1 MTESAPEP
9 LDEDYYL
16 TNFHTLAG
24 FVVNTY
30 ADLLHPDEIDWYQR
44 VNAVSVGAQRLYIRL
59 LTRKRS
65 TFRLSRLNYAEIED
79 CEQCA
84 QALSSKGLA
93 STEPPDESGPLLS
106 SFTKPEL
113 VEQLDLSAYRHLPRV
128 NLVEHITAS
137 PLRAH
142 YQQKLQA
149 ADDWVTPQGHAPWTL
164 MQLCFFGN
172 LYQDS
177 SEFVLRQ
184 LGTLNYEAYPLDA
197 SSRAFISREQIEAH
211 WRYYEC
217 EALFEV
223 IDLRNDASLRELAG
237 KLPVWNEVDINLR
250 RRVDRLR
257 NRIARQLERLG
268 RHDEAMS
275 LYRLS
280 LYPPARE
287 RRVRRY
293 LVIDDHQAGLSL
305 VSQMLGNPYN
315 EAERLLA
322 QRLKNECQKGLGLPV
337 KKQRV
342 FKPETTTLV
351 LQDNGA
357 RVESLA
363 RYFYSNKGACFH
375 TENTLVNGVLG
386 LFIWDIIF
394 HPVPGVFFNPFQ
406 AAPADFHQP
415 QFNERRAALLSAR
428 FTELNEAASFRA
440 RVTNAFKQHTG
451 KMNPLVRWQGLSDEL
466 LALAID
472 RIPLAHW
479 RALFTRILADTRENT
494 SGFPDLVLFPDAGGY
509 EFIEIK
515 GPGDALQANQR
526 RWMKYFDQQG
536 IACRLVHVR
545 YRQSQPLSDTT
556 RIAHASNEE
565 AEPETGSAGEATA
578 EDASADILNGE

>member
-1 MTESAPEP
+1 MTQAAPES
-9 LDEDYYL
+9 LNEDYYL
-16 TNFHTLAG
+16 KNFHTLAG

-30 ADLLHPDEIDWYQR
+30 ADLLHSDEIDWYQR
-44 VNAVSVGAQRLYIRL
+44 VNAVNVGAQRLYIRL

-65 TFRLSRLNYAEIED
+65 TFRLSRVHYAEIED
-79 CEQCA
+79 CKLCA
-84 QALSSKGLA
+84 QALASKGLA
-93 STEPPDESGPLLS
+93 STQPPDEPGPLLS

-128 NLVEHITAS
+128 KLVEHITAS
-137 PLRAH
+137 PLQAH
-142 YQQKLQA
+142 YQQKLQV
-149 ADDWVTPQGHAPWTL
+149 ADSWVTPQGHAPWML

-184 LGTLNYEAYPLDA
+184 LGALQYEAYSLDA

-223 IDLRNDASLRELAG
+223 INLRDDASLLELAST
-237 KLPVWNEVDINLR
+237 LPVWNDVDINLR

-280 LYPPARE
+280 VHPPARE

-293 LVIDDHQAGLSL
+293 LANADYQAGQSL
-305 VSQMLGNPYN
+305 INQMLDNPCN
-315 EAERLLA
+315 EAERLMA
-322 QRLKNECQKGLGLPV
+322 RRLENQCHKGLGLPV

-357 RVESLA
+357 RVETLA
-363 RYFYSNKGACFH
+363 RHFYGNKGVCFH

-406 AAPADFHQP
+406 MAPADFHQP
-415 QFNERRAALLSAR
+415 QFMERRAELLSER
-428 FTELNEAASFRA
+428 FTELNEVAGFRE
-440 RVTNAFKQHTG
+440 RVINAFEQHAG

-466 LALAID
+466 LALAIE

-494 SGFPDLVLFPDAGGY
+494 AGFPDLVLFPDAGGY

-526 RWMKYFDQQG
+526 RWMKYFDQHG

-545 YRQSQPLSDTT
+545 YRQSRPLSDGARTV
-556 RIAHASNEE
+556 HASNKQ
-565 AEPETGSAGEATA
+565 AEPDRGLEDQAAA
-578 EDASADILNGE
+578 VDASADSLAGE

>member
-1 MTESAPEP
+1 MTQSAPES

-30 ADLLHPDEIDWYQR
+30 ADLLQPDEIDWYQR
-44 VNAVSVGAQRLYIRL
+44 VSAVSEEAQRLYIRL

-65 TFRLSRLNYAEIED
+65 IFRLSRLHYAEIED
-79 CEQCA
+79 CEHCA
-84 QALSSKGLA
+84 QALARYGLA
-93 STEPPDESGPLLS
+93 STHPPDTLGPLLS

-128 NLVEHITAS
+128 KLVEHITAS
-137 PLRAH
+137 PLQVH
-142 YQQKLQA
+142 YQQKLQV
-149 ADDWVTPQGHAPWTL
+149 ADSWVTPQGHVPWML

-184 LGTLNYEAYPLDA
+184 LGTLQYEAYPLDA

-211 WRYYEC
+211 WRYFEC
-217 EALFEV
+217 EALFDV
-223 IDLRNDASLRELAG
+223 INLRDDASLLELAG
-237 KLPVWNEVDINLR
+237 TLPVWSEVDINLR

-280 LYPPARE
+280 LHPPARE

-293 LVIDDHQAGLSL
+293 LANDEYQAGLSL

-322 QRLKNECQKGLGLPV
+322 QRLKNECHKGLGLSV

-351 LQDNGA
+351 LQNSGA

-363 RYFYSNKGACFH
+363 RNFYSNKGICFH

-406 AAPADFHQP
+406 VAPADFHQP

-428 FTELNEAASFRA
+428 FSELNEAASFRA
-440 RVTNAFKQHTG
+440 RVINAFEQHAG

-479 RALFTRILADTRENT
+479 RGLFTRILADTRENT

-545 YRQSQPLSDTT
+545 YRQSKPLSDSA

-565 AEPETGSAGEATA
+565 AEPDSGWVDQATA
-578 EDASADILNGE
+578 KDPSADMLNRE